1 MSACEHRPRMGI
13 SPECTPRRG
22 IQCGTLDV
30 EGERKWYLMSL
41 VMEECHDHKSWL
53 RAAGKDIF
61 PVRGIFFMGRSQGG
75 EFVFVHDFPKREL
88 RVTGRLLDL
97 SAFPRSSTGAGSEI
111 ATSADLT
118 NRYINLPA
126 TRFVGNLF

>member
-1 MSACEHRPRMGI
+1 
-13 SPECTPRRG
+13 
-22 IQCGTLDV
+22 
-30 EGERKWYLMSL
+30 MSL

-126 TRFVGNLF
+126 TRSVGILF